1 MEQYLNIFIEF
12 LKGLNDILLYIALFL
27 SAIIE
32 NLFPPI
38 PGDTI
43 TALGAFLVG
52 IGRLNYAIVYIA
64 TTIGSV
70 IGFMMLFFLG
80 RYLEREFFLKKDFK
94 FFSKETII
102 DAEKKFSKFGYY
114 IVLGNRF
121 MPGVRSVISIVSGI
135 SKLNPI
141 KVFILSLISAAI
153 WNLIWIQTGYTLGGN
168 WNIVKTKMA
177 EIMKNY
183 NIAATIIITTL
194 IVIYIVYRI
203 IQKKKDKKDEKQED
217 ARN

>member
-12 LKGLNDILLYIALFL
+12 LKGLNDVLLYIALFL
-27 SAIIE
+27 SAIVE

-64 TTIGSV
+64 TTLGSV

-94 FFSKETII
+94 SFSKDTII
-102 DAEKKFSKFGYY
+102 EAEKKFSKFGYY
-114 IVLGNRF
+114 IVLANRF

-153 WNLIWIQTGYTLGGN
+153 WNLIWIQTGYALGGN
-168 WNIVKTKMA
+168 WNVVKTKMA
-177 EIMKNY
+177 EIMKTY
-183 NIAATIIITTL
+183 NIGASIIIGIFIITY
-194 IVIYIVYRI
+194 IIYRV
-203 IQKKKDKKDEKQED
+203 IQKKRDQND
-217 ARN
+217 